1 MSVRCENCRGEID
14 PKATECPHCGE
25 KRMTKRRYHL
35 YLVAYLPLTAMILGS
50 AMYLYI
56 IRGASPYVNIYY
68 LPGTII
74 VLYTVGV
81 LLARGKRQEVQA
93 QEDLSG

>member
-1 MSVRCENCRGEID
+1 MSVRCENCREEID
-14 PKATECPHCGE
+14 PEATECPYCGE
-25 KRMTKRRYHL
+25 KRMTKRRYQL

-56 IRGASPYVNIYY
+56 IRDASPHANIYH

-74 VLYTVGV
+74 ILYTVGG
-81 LLARGKRQEVQA
+81 LLARGQRQEVQA
-93 QEDLSG
+93 QEDAS